1 MFSAIYLVC
10 MTGQP
15 CQFFVDTMPYPS
27 EEVCEKEAM
36 NNIARNMN
44 RALTG
49 EIPPFV
55 AEHQCLSWEK
65 A

>member
-44 RALTG
+44 RVLLG

-55 AEHQCLSWEK
+55 AEHQCLSWIK